1 MGISPRYGPRRLLG
15 AFKAVRPPWWALE
28 LGRRPRR
35 RRGYPW
41 ERPRPHDKQDLARRG
56 GTERGAD
63 LVAVQDK
70 CPSKWPAE
78 MSLGQVAMVSDGDVA
93 GAARSCRV
101 GGPSASR

>member
-1 MGISPRYGPRRLLG
+1 MDRSCLGDGIVLIPSV
-15 AFKAVRPPWWALE
+15 K
-28 LGRRPRR
+28 
-35 RRGYPW
+35 
-41 ERPRPHDKQDLARRG
+41 G
-56 GTERGAD
+56 GEKVDRWG
-63 LVAVQDK
+63 VAVQDT